1 MSEEARQ
8 VVAAVE
14 AAMKS
19 FESAERARDPERLI
33 AHFAPVAGF
42 HMFSDGQRLTYEV
55 MTAGVRQALP
65 SLRSLEGGFSDQHVE
80 VLGPDAA
87 LVSSAFHDTVVD
99 GSGATTRTRGA
110 ASWLWR
116 RIDGQW
122 RIVYGHVDHYPE

>member
-19 FESAERARDPERLI
+19 FASAERARDAERLI
-33 AHFAPVAGF
+33 AHFAPVADF
-42 HMFSDGQRLTYEV
+42 HMYNDGQRVTYEA
-55 MTAGVRQALP
+55 MTAGVRQ
-65 SLRSLEGGFSDQHVE
+65 
-80 VLGPDAA
+80 VLGPEAA
-87 LVSSAFHDTVVD
+87 LVSAAFRETVVD